1 MTIRI
6 AHAGHEI
13 VVVDEDQTISNQCSP
28 GDTAIT
34 RQEGGYVVSFVGED
48 GEVNSWEDVFDAVEE
63 AIHAIK
69 SI

>member
-13 VVVDEDQTISNQCSP
+13 VVVDEDQTIANQCSP

-34 RQEGGYVVSFVGED
+34 KREGGYVVSFVGED